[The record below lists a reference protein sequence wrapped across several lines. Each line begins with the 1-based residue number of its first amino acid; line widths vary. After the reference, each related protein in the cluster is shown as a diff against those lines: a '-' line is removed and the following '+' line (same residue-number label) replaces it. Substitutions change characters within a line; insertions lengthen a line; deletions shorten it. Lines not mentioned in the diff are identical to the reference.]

1 MGFLAKTK
9 FNWREPHEIAK
20 ERDIS
25 EARNWKWWH
34 AVITFV
40 ISAGFGMLIWWG
52 ATLNPKKSPPSLE
65 VALLLAMGL
74 GVFLGYVLPWL
85 SRRGPRRG
93 PRGIKLTD
101 KGIMIFRSGNISV
114 IPWKHIVSFR
124 IEEYRHHP
132 MLCFEHTKWP
142 AISIAVEESI
152 KIDEVQE
159 FLIETGIELSDPG
172 Q

>member
-9 FNWREPHEIAK
+9 FKWREPHDIVR

-25 EARNWKWWH
+25 EAKNWKWWH
-34 AVITFV
+34 AIATVV
-40 ISAGFGMLIWWG
+40 ISTGFGMLIWWG
-52 ATLNPKKSPPSLE
+52 AALNPKKSPPSME

-74 GVFLGYVLPWL
+74 GIFLGYVAPWL
-85 SRRGPRRG
+85 SRRG

-101 KGIMIFRSGNISV
+101 KGIMIFRAGHIHV

-132 MLCFEHTKWP
+132 MLCFERKKGTVV
-142 AISIAVEESI
+142 SIAVEESI
-152 KIDEVQE
+152 KIDEVRE
-159 FLIETGIELSDPG
+159 FLIETGIELSSPD